1 MEKHNK
7 IKIDEIIITGNKLMK
22 DGRLKGAMKKT
33 KEKSLRNFF
42 KSANYIEKN
51 YDEDKFLLVDKY
63 NEKGFR
69 DAVTFRIAWYRFHLS
84 G

>member
-1 MEKHNK
+1 MILDAIVEKHNK

-51 YDEDKFLLVDKY
+51 YNIQLAIELNY
-63 NEKGFR
+63 G
-69 DAVTFRIAWYRFHLS
+69 
-84 G
+84 